1 MTLNRDFNVTPIGIF
16 DVEYGINS
24 TRLIDTY
31 LGLKWIMSKNLLE
44 LTRTRM
50 TSNNLE

>member
-24 TRLIDTY
+24 TRLIDIFRP
-31 LGLKWIMSKNLLE
+31 KMDNEQE
-44 LTRTRM
+44 LT
-50 TSNNLE
+50 